1 MEKIVTPEEM
11 SRADEATSR
20 LFGVDSLVL
29 MERAAVASFECLK
42 REKFCLNDVLVVCGT
57 GNNGGDGA
65 ALARILFE
73 HGIKS
78 DVVLPGNRKKCTPQC
93 RRQLEILEKY
103 GIPVLDA
110 IPDGK
115 RYTTIVDA
123 IFGISLNRDLEGVY
137 KDVVEKINDL
147 RMMLLPAPEI
157 LSLDMPSGVH
167 GGTGKVM
174 GAAVKADVT
183 VSFAYRKLGQILY
196 PGASYCGR
204 LHCVNIGITDRSFEG
219 NLPAVQAYE
228 EKEICFPKRRMDGN
242 KGTFGK
248 TLLIAGSRN
257 MCGAAILAGKAAF
270 RSGCGMVKIVTVEE
284 NREILQEAFPE
295 AMLMTYTKSGFDK
308 EELLRS
314 MEWCDC
320 IGIGPGLSVDGCA
333 PKLVEFVLS
342 NASAPVVA
350 DADALNIIAMRP
362 ELLGGSRAEVVITPH
377 VGEFGRLTGLSAGEI
392 KTHFYET
399 ASDFARSFGVI
410 CVLKDARTMIV
421 NENGDAVINRTG
433 NSGMATAGSG
443 DVLTGIICALI
454 AQGLKPFR
462 AASLGCALHGRAG
475 EKGGENRSLT
485 ELMAGD
491 IIEGIER
498 ERLR

>member
-11 SRADEATSR
+11 SRADGATSR
-20 LFGVDSLVL
+20 IFGVDSLVL
-29 MERAAVASFECLK
+29 MERAAASAYECLK
-42 REKFCLNDVLVVCGT
+42 KEAFCLNDVLVVCGT

-73 HGIKS
+73 HGIQS
-78 DVVLPGNRKKCTPQC
+78 DVVLLGHREKCTPQC
-93 RRQLEILEKY
+93 KKQLEILERY
-103 GIPVLDA
+103 GIAILSA
-110 IPDGK
+110 IPEGK
-115 RYTTIVDA
+115 RYTAIIDA
-123 IFGISLNRDLEGVY
+123 IFGISLNRDVEGIY
-137 KDVVEKINDL
+137 RDAVEVINGL
-147 RMMLLPAPEI
+147 RMTLLPAPEI
-157 LSLDMPSGVH
+157 LSLDMPSGIH

-183 VSFAYRKLGQILY
+183 ISFAYRKLGQVLY

-204 LHCVNIGITDRSFEG
+204 LHCANIGITDRSFEG
-219 NLPAVQAYE
+219 NMPAVQAYE
-228 EKEICFPKRRMDGN
+228 EKEICFPERKADGN

-248 TLLIAGSRN
+248 VFLIAGSRN
-257 MCGAAILAGKAAF
+257 MCGAAVLAGKAAF
-270 RSGCGMVKIVTVEE
+270 RSGCGMVKIMTVEE
-284 NREILQEAFPE
+284 NRMILQESLPE
-295 AMLMTYTKSGFDK
+295 AMLMTYTADGFDEK
-308 EELLRS
+308 ELLRS

-320 IGIGPGLSVDGCA
+320 IGIGPGLSTGGCA
-333 PKLVEFVLS
+333 PALVEFVLE

-362 ELLGGSRAEVVITPH
+362 EFLSRCQAEVIITPH
-377 VGEFGRLTGLSAGEI
+377 VGEFGRLTGLSADEV

-410 CVLKDARTMIV
+410 CVLKDARTIIV
-421 NENGDAVINRTG
+421 NEGGEAVINRTG

-443 DVLTGIICALI
+443 DVLAGMICSLA

-462 AASLGCALHGRAG
+462 AASLGCALHGKAG
-475 EKGGENRSLT
+475 ERGSANRSLT

-491 IIEGIER
+491 IIEGIAR
-498 ERLR
+498 